1 VGSNERLGDRRAE
14 LRFEIVGD
22 LWATVATT
30 QSLPLL
36 NLGSGGL
43 LVESADPLVVGSVQ
57 RLRLT
62 IQEQVNE
69 VGAAVKHVRP
79 APGRPDRYLVGLAFL
94 DLSAP
99 ARQAIEAVISQ
110 HGSDESSPGE
120 A

>member
-1 VGSNERLGDRRAE
+1 VVSNGRLGDRRAE

-57 RLRLT
+57 HLRLT
-62 IQEQVNE
+62 IREEANE

-79 APGRPDRYLVGLAFL
+79 APGKPDRYLVGLAFL
-94 DLSAP
+94 DLPAA
-99 ARQAIEAVISQ
+99 ARQALESVISE
-110 HGSDESSPGE
+110 HGSDESPSGE